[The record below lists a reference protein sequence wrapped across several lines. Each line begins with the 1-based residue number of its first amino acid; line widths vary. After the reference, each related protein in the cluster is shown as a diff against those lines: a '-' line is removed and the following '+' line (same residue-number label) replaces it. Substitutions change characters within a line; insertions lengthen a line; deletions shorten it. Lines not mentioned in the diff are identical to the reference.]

1 MMFYLR
7 EFRMR
12 LYARAKTP
20 GLILNWL
27 GIRRMKKK
35 WESCLT
41 NGNLNFNSDLLGPG
55 NEAQDYVIWHG

>member
-1 MMFYLR
+1 
-7 EFRMR
+7 
-12 LYARAKTP
+12 
-20 GLILNWL
+20 
-27 GIRRMKKK
+27 MKKK